1 MLVIACGCS
10 SAKYTTPI
18 VQPDTLTAEEKN
30 FQAVWDASSEVLI
43 DYRFS
48 IDRLDR
54 RAGVISTDP
63 QASKHFFELWRRD
76 KTTRKGALENTVQP
90 LYRVATVKIIKS
102 GEGNYSPRVTIRVLR
117 DDAMGNTN
125 PSYGLPNL
133 SEDRRA
139 PSGLT
144 GVEDAVVIGV
154 GCSDDSG
161 KVDGKS
167 SPDDD
172 LLARRLAEE
181 IRQLARRKLGR

>member
-18 VQPDTLTAEEKN
+18 VQPDTLTPIEKN
-30 FQAVWDASSEVLI
+30 FQAVWDASSDVLI

-54 RAGVISTDP
+54 RAGIISTDP

-90 LYRVATVKIIKS
+90 LYRVASVKITK
-102 GEGNYSPRVTIRVLR
+102 GDDGNYSPCVTIFVSREEG
-117 DDAMGNTN
+117 MGNAN
-125 PSYGLPNL
+125 PSYGLPQR
-133 SEDRRA
+133 SEDRS
-139 PSGLT
+139 PSSGLT
-144 GVEDAVVIGV
+144 GAEDAVVIGV
-154 GCSDDSG
+154 GCSDHSG
-161 KVDGKS
+161 KVTKS

-172 LLARRLAEE
+172 LLAKQIAED
-181 IRQLARRKLGR
+181 IRQLARQKLGR